1 MSFCFDVKEE
11 ICKIEEKNDSCRLAQ
26 FYGMVLFS
34 QSVNEKRIKFS
45 TENVFVINR
54 LQSLS
59 ASVLGVFF
67 EMFENGVTYTATI
80 KGDAMERLYEKF
92 GMASDDGPILRLNES
107 LLRQKDQFH
116 AFLRGA
122 VLAGGHFNDPS
133 NSYHFDLVTV
143 DYITAKST
151 HEYLNQRGIPCKMV
165 VRRSNYVLY
174 LKDSQQIHDLLYIL
188 GARTAAFELMD
199 IKIDKETK
207 NNINRVENCNH
218 YNLDKAIN
226 KAVEQVRAIE
236 LIQEKVGLSVL
247 PEDLLYVA
255 ILRKENPHKS
265 LTELSVISEG
275 RLSKPSLSRKLNK
288 IIEFSK
294 SI

>member
-1 MSFCFDVKEE
+1 
-11 ICKIEEKNDSCRLAQ
+11 
-26 FYGMVLFS
+26 
-34 QSVNEKRIKFS
+34 
-45 TENVFVINR
+45 
-54 LQSLS
+54 
-59 ASVLGVFF
+59 
-67 EMFENGVTYTATI
+67 
-80 KGDAMERLYEKF
+80 
-92 GMASDDGPILRLNES
+92 
-107 LLRQKDQFH
+107 
-116 AFLRGA
+116 
-122 VLAGGHFNDPS
+122 
-133 NSYHFDLVTV
+133 
-143 DYITAKST
+143 
-151 HEYLNQRGIPCKMV
+151 MV